1 MFKLAVFTDE
11 VSQDFQHAVDVARE
25 FDLDGLEIRSVW
37 NKKPQNLDKPDIA
50 KMREILEDTGLAV
63 CCIASPFFKCD
74 IDSEEEYKEH
84 LDILRRCI
92 ALGRS
97 FDCRIIRGFTFWRKG
112 HYKERWQE
120 IIDKFEEPLKILE
133 AEDVV
138 LGIEN
143 EASTF
148 LGTAGSVKRFI
159 DELASPYVKAV
170 WDPRNSLGE
179 PVEEDKEVPYPDG
192 YEIIKGDMVHMH
204 IKDSAV
210 DPETGKR
217 RGVAVGEGDID
228 YVAQFRTMKE
238 DGYEGFASLETHFRL
253 KKPLSPEEVDKPGG
267 KAFSMDA
274 EGASRICL
282 ENIKKILK
290 EI

>member
-11 VSQDFQHAVDVARE
+11 VSQDFQRAVEVARE

-37 NKKPQNLDKPDIA
+37 NKKPQDLDEEDMV
-50 KMREILEDTGLAV
+50 KMKEILADTGLAV
-63 CCIASPFFKCD
+63 CSIASPFFKCD

-84 LDILRRCI
+84 LDILQRCI

-97 FDCRIIRGFTFWRKG
+97 FGCRIIRGFTFWRKG

-120 IIDKFEEPLKILE
+120 IIDKFEEPLKILQ
-133 AEDVV
+133 AEDAV

-143 EASTF
+143 EPSTF
-148 LGTAGSVKRFI
+148 LGTAGGVKRFI
-159 DELASPYVKAV
+159 DALASPYVKAI

-179 PVEEDKEVPYPDG
+179 PVDEDKEIPYPDG

-204 IKDSAV
+204 VKDSAI
-210 DPETGKR
+210 DPESGKR
-217 RGVAVGEGDID
+217 RTVAVGEGDMD
-228 YVAQFRTMKE
+228 YPRQFRALKE
-238 DGYEGFASLETHFRL
+238 DGYEGYASLETHFRV
-253 KKPLSPEEVDKPGG
+253 KKALSREEVDRPGG
-267 KAFSMDA
+267 AAFSSAA
-274 EGASRICL
+274 EEASRICL
-282 ENIKKILK
+282 KNIKKMLK

>member
-11 VSQDFQHAVDVARE
+11 VSQDFQHAVEVAQE
-25 FDLDGLEIRSVW
+25 YELDGVEIRSVW
-37 NKKPQNLDKPDIA
+37 KKKPQDLDETDIA
-50 KMREILEDTGLAV
+50 KMKEVLAKTDLSV
-63 CCIASPFFKCD
+63 CCIAAPFFKCD

-84 LDILRRCI
+84 LEILRSCI

-97 FDCRIIRGFTFWRKG
+97 FGCRIIRGFAFWRKG

-120 IIDKFEEPLKILE
+120 IIDKFAESLKILE
-133 AEDVV
+133 AQDVV

-143 EASTF
+143 EPSTF
-148 LGTAGSVKRFI
+148 LGTAGAVKRFI
-159 DELASPYVKAV
+159 DALASPYVKAI
-170 WDPRNSLGE
+170 WDPANSLSE
-179 PVEEDKEVPYPDG
+179 REEADKEVPYPHG
-192 YEIIKGDMVHMH
+192 YEVIKGDMVHMH

-210 DPETGKR
+210 VPEAGKR
-217 RGVAVGEGDID
+217 RAVAVGEGDID
-228 YVAQFRTMKE
+228 YRGQFRALKE

-253 KKPLSPEEVDKPGG
+253 KKALSRDEVDKPGG
-267 KAFSMDA
+267 EVFSLDA

-282 ENIKKILK
+282 ENIKKMLK